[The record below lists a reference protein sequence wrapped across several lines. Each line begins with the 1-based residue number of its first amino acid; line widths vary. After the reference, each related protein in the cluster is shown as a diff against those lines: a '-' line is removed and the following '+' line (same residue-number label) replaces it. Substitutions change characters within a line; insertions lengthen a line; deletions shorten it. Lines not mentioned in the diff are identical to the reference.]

1 MQNKP
6 SEMQES
12 FVLCYAINYLRGILV
27 NKANV
32 LKKKQTKQNT
42 NSYSTSK
49 KVTSTDLENGR
60 FSQCI

>member
-12 FVLCYAINYLRGILV
+12 FVLCYAINYLRSILV

-32 LKKKQTKQNT
+32 LKKKKQNKT

>member
-32 LKKKQTKQNT
+32 LKKKQQNKT
-42 NSYSTSK
+42 QTATQHQRK
-49 KVTSTDLENGR
+49 
-60 FSQCI
+60 